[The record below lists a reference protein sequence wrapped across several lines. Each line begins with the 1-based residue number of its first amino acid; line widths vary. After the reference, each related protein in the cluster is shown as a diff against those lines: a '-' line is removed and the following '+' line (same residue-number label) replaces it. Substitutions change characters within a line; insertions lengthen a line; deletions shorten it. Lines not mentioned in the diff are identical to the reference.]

1 MSSLSNIEELFDHNR
16 HVLEKSAFGVCQ
28 QLGEWMR
35 IDPARIRLYFIYA
48 SFITF
53 GSPLV
58 IYLVIAFWLNI
69 KKYILPSGVRRVLSD

>member
-1 MSSLSNIEELFDHNR
+1 MKRIDRIEGLFDDNR
-16 HVLEKSAFGVCQ
+16 HILEKSAFGVCQ
-28 QLGEWMR
+28 WLGEKMR

-58 IYLVIAFWLNI
+58 LYLVTAFWLNI
-69 KKYILPSGVRRVLSD
+69 RKYIISHPGRFLSE